1 MECINKSKVKLKLQI
16 SFLINLVLS
25 GHSKEAKITSMDL
38 CLSLGLL
45 WSPWR
50 SFMFKKTSLL
60 VNFNQIK
67 ISDDYFWNL
76 GALPMTWG
84 ALSELTELDLSQNQL
99 LGPVPPQW
107 HALEKLQMLN
117 LDENEQLCGGI
128 PDSLP
133 QPRASI
139 QRNLSGPCPSHI
151 EEAILLI
158 EFKSEIQ
165 DPQQHFSLWK
175 AGSHPC
181 QSEQGRWP
189 GLQCRNQRVIGLD
202 LGGFQLQGRLPVSS
216 IVKIQNLE
224 NLNFS
229 RNEFEGP
236 LPPVWGQMDN
246 LKILNLSSNAL
257 TGNLPLEWGQ
267 MESLEVLD
275 LSNNDLEGAMPTEW
289 SGMVRLKSMDVSGLT
304 KLCDGFPNHLDSNRI
319 HLRSENSTFHES
331 CDSDGDSSSDFSAI
345 SILLSVFIVITV
357 VVWVSCFCCCC
368 WERKK
373 QRQKLLEMVSSGV
386 LRNRQRS
393 EKDSPVT
400 PMRIQ
405 ANAPPS
411 FEDRPGTST
420 QTASNGQSRD
430 LHFNRSV
437 SNKELF

>member
-1 MECINKSKVKLKLQI
+1 MECINKSKVNLKLQI
-16 SFLINLVLS
+16 SFLINLVLP
-25 GHSKEAKITSMDL
+25 GHSKGAKITLMVL
-38 CLSLGLL
+38 YLSPGLQ

-50 SFMFKKTSLL
+50 SSKFKKTSSL
-60 VNFNQIK
+60 VNFNQFK
-67 ISDDYFWNL
+67 FKNDYLLIL

-99 LGPVPPQW
+99 LGPVPSQW
-107 HALEKLQMLN
+107 SALENLQVLN
-117 LDENEQLCGGI
+117 LDKNEQLCGGI
-128 PDSLP
+128 PAILP
-133 QPRASI
+133 QPNASI
-139 QRNLSGPCPSHI
+139 QRNLSRACPTHI

-158 EFKSEIQ
+158 EFKSEVQ
-165 DPQQHFSLWK
+165 DPQQYLSLWK
-175 AGSHPC
+175 AGSQPC

-189 GLQCRNQRVIGLD
+189 GVQCRNQRVIGLD

-257 TGNLPLEWGQ
+257 TGNLPSEWGQ
-267 MESLEVLD
+267 LDSLEVLD
-275 LSNNDLEGAMPTEW
+275 LSNNDLEGSMPTEW
-289 SGMVRLKSMDVSGLT
+289 SGMVRLQSVDVSGLT
-304 KLCDGFPNHLDSNRI
+304 KVCDGLPNHLDSNRI
-319 HLRSENSTFHES
+319 HLRSENSTFLDS
-331 CDSDGDSSSDFSAI
+331 CDSDGDSSWDFSVI

-373 QRQKLLEMVSSGV
+373 QRRKLLEMVSSGV
-386 LRNRQRS
+386 LRSRQRS
-393 EKDSPVT
+393 EKDSSVS

-420 QTASNGQSRD
+420 QTASNGQSQD
-430 LHFNRSV
+430 SHFNRSV